1 MSPLEIV
8 QRFVERLNAHDL
20 DGMVA
25 LLSQDHRFID
35 SLGTEARGRDTLR
48 KGWQEYFRMVPDYQI
63 EVQRAFRDRAEVLL
77 VGVARGTY
85 TADGKLNTV
94 NAWTTPAV
102 WRARIGGGLLEEWQV
117 YADNEPIRRC
127 MARASA

>member
-1 MSPLEIV
+1 MSPLEIT

-25 LLSQDHRFID
+25 LLSQDHRFLD
-35 SLGTEARGRDTLR
+35 SLGTEARGRETLR
-48 KGWQEYFRMVPDYQI
+48 EGWRAYFRMVPDYQVVV
-63 EVQRAFRDRAEVLL
+63 ERTFNDGRDVIL

-85 TADGKLNTV
+85 TADGKLSKV

-102 WRARIGGGLLEEWQV
+102 WRARIGGDLLEEWQV

-127 MARASA
+127 MARASV